1 VSVQPPVGRFR
12 TLPVSADQP
21 GNPPGPLVGGVAD
34 QQPQP
39 CLDLLGEPDR
49 DQLLPR
55 EIFELR
61 EELRVDTDGSVH
73 SRHVMALA

>member
-1 VSVQPPVGRFR
+1 MQPPVGRFR
-12 TLPVSADQP
+12 TLPVSADQS

-39 CLDLLGEPDR
+39 RLDLTGEPDR

-55 EIFELR
+55 EILELPKELR
-61 EELRVDTDGSVH
+61 IDADGSVC
-73 SRHVMALA
+73 SRHVIALA